1 MSSKAFYRSFLRR
14 CGKFAAL
21 ALAGAL
27 ISASRRCPAESEPY
41 TFFVSG
47 YPAATQRSTRASDGI
62 GITSGTLSNRRF
74 FPENPPL
81 IVSYAAA
88 AIILRR
94 MRQDLPI
101 GILKVQAAPP
111 LSSAFALSAPPG

>member
-47 YPAATQRSTRASDGI
+47 YPAANQRSISASDGI
-62 GITSGTLSNRRF
+62 GITSGTLSKSSSDTSLEFRF
-74 FPENPPL
+74 RTSDFSVGTSL
-81 IVSYAAA
+81 RSDKYRLFSIVV
-88 AIILRR
+88 R
-94 MRQDLPI
+94 
-101 GILKVQAAPP
+101 
-111 LSSAFALSAPPG
+111 